1 MVNEFTSHDECGKTK
16 TIKANKMS
24 NIRVISNI
32 KKLNV
37 NYMREIKGYPI
48 FTESGFVCLPVPDAS
63 T

>member
-16 TIKANKMS
+16 TIKA
-24 NIRVISNI
+24 I

-48 FTESGFVCLPVPDAS
+48 FTESGSVCLPVPDAS

>member
-16 TIKANKMS
+16 TIKANKRS
-24 NIRVISNI
+24 NIRVVSNI
-32 KKLNV
+32 KNV

-48 FTESGFVCLPVPDAS
+48 FTESGSVCLPVPDAS

>member
-1 MVNEFTSHDECGKTK
+1 MVNEFTSHNECGKIK
-16 TIKANKMS
+16 TIKANKRS
-24 NIRVISNI
+24 NIRVVSNI

-48 FTESGFVCLPVPDAS
+48 FTESGSVCLPVPDAS

>member
-16 TIKANKMS
+16 TIKANKRS
-24 NIRVISNI
+24 NIRVVSNI

-37 NYMREIKGYPI
+37 NMREIKGYPI
-48 FTESGFVCLPVPDAS
+48 FTESGSVCLPVPDAS